1 LPNDR
6 YHNIFHLRE
15 DHTAITLSD
24 DIEIHFL
31 ELAKLEHMS
40 IPIQGG
46 LINWLLF
53 LKGTDKSNWEVLQMN
68 EPKLKKAMDTLEYL
82 SQDQEARIRYEQRQK
97 FLHDEASSME
107 FFLEKGMQE
116 GIQKGEHNKAIEM
129 AKGLLAEGILVHI
142 IAKTSGLSEA
152 EITALKQENK

>member
-1 LPNDR
+1 MPNDR

-15 DHTAITLSD
+15 DHTDITLSD

-40 IPIQGG
+40 LPIQGG

-53 LKGTDKSNWEVLQMN
+53 LRGSDKSNWEVLQM
-68 EPKLKKAMDTLEYL
+68 
-82 SQDQEARIRYEQRQK
+82 
-97 FLHDEASSME
+97 
-107 FFLEKGMQE
+107 
-116 GIQKGEHNKAIEM
+116 
-129 AKGLLAEGILVHI
+129 AKGLLEEGIPVHI

-152 EITALKQENK
+152 EITDLKQEKK